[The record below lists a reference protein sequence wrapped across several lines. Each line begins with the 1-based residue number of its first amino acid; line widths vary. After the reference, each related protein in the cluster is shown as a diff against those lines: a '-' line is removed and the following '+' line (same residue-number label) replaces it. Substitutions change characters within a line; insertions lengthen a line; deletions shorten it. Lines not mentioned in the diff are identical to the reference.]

1 MKQSQRKMR
10 KSVQELYVRARSVLQ
25 DVLCVADE
33 TTDNHL
39 RFLAVLEVS
48 GTNYILKSKNEQ
60 RRITAQFRLL
70 LATLAHPLQFLIR
83 VLPLDLDAYL
93 QQFTVDDEETEE
105 EAHRA
110 LRLAHIEHLHALEAE
125 RGGLLG
131 RHFYVIVDA
140 GPETQAL
147 FQGLPWQRKKRKQAQ
162 ELLFQKA
169 TQQLNNR
176 CAALLRQ
183 LSRMKLQVRR
193 LRSTELINLEH
204 SCVMAQ
210 RPPLAKGLIAG
221 LDQPCTGTWADTPVV
236 TRSENAQLQLMA
248 LEDPPVPEKKKPR
261 RKKRVSAGPAL
272 PVFPQ
277 LADLVSP
284 SGIKL
289 TSHEMIITDAQTEYT
304 RSILISN
311 LSHEMPAC
319 WLRPLVEIDE
329 PYLDISI
336 HVRPVPGP
344 QALSRMR
351 ESQNTY
357 QAKVLYSRKKGA
369 ILDAHTEV
377 QGEQVNRL
385 IPKVA
390 GGEEH
395 MLDATMVVQCRAGSQ
410 EALNERCER
419 ILSLLRTMQVEA
431 HPATFLHDE
440 GYRACLPEGRNPLAM
455 WESLFLDTTS
465 AATLFPFFSSSL
477 YMPEGGVMIGVTES
491 NEPIILNR
499 WALHNANTI
508 SIGPS
513 GNGKSYEKKAEVERL
528 WLQRSKRQFM
538 IMDPE
543 REFKDICDRVHGQ
556 WIRFAPGSGHRINP
570 FDLYVSQEDTSPVD
584 ERGDRLAEKV
594 QSLRELFQIML
605 ARKGESGILPL
616 EPEVIGFI
624 EQAIFEAYR
633 RVGITSKSNALD
645 QDPPLL
651 RDVYDIIEKQ
661 TFGEDKFNILPR
673 LYQYVHGSHKSFF
686 DGPTNIRL
694 DAPFVVF
701 DAKELDTELA
711 PVALALIAEYVW
723 LQSFNSSIPREFV
736 IDEAG
741 ILSKYAS
748 WKRFMGQIVARARK
762 HYLAISL
769 MTQSIQ
775 DLEETI
781 LTNCATVNLF
791 GHANARPLRELFDL
805 SESETEFLETCGPG
819 EGLVIVPTKR
829 LTARFVANPLE
840 HKLNS
845 TNPVE
850 KARWREEET
859 ETSVPLS

>member
-1 MKQSQRKMR
+1 MR
-10 KSVQELYVRARSVLQ
+10 KSVQELYVRARSALQ
-25 DVLCVADE
+25 DVLCIADE
-33 TTDNHL
+33 TTENHL
-39 RFLAVLEVS
+39 RFVAVLQVS

-60 RRITAQFRLL
+60 KRITAQFRLL
-70 LATLAHPLQFLIR
+70 LGTLGHSLQFLIR
-83 VLPLDLDAYL
+83 VMPLDLDAYL
-93 QQFTVDDEETEE
+93 QQFAIDDEEAED
-105 EAHRA
+105 EARRA
-110 LRLAHIEHLHALEAE
+110 LRLAHIDHVHALEAE

-131 RHFYVIVDA
+131 RNFYIIVDA
-140 GPETQAL
+140 GPEIEAL
-147 FQGLPWQRKKRKQAQ
+147 FQGLPWQRKKRRQAQ
-162 ELLFQKA
+162 AVLFQK
-169 TQQLNNR
+169 TQQQLNNR
-176 CAALLRQ
+176 CSALLRQ
-183 LSRMKLQVRR
+183 LARMKLQVRR
-193 LRSTELINLEH
+193 LRSTELIALEH
-204 SCVMAQ
+204 SCAMAQ
-210 RPPLAKGLIAG
+210 RPPLTKGLIDG
-221 LDQPCTGTWADTPVV
+221 LDQPCTGIWDDTPVV
-236 TRSENAQLQLMA
+236 VRPENFQPMVLPEA
-248 LEDPPVPEKKKPR
+248 PVSTNGKSQ
-261 RKKRVSAGPAL
+261 RKKTASVGPSL

-277 LADLVSP
+277 LADLIAP

-289 TSHEMIITDAQTEYT
+289 TAHELIITDARTEYA
-304 RSILISN
+304 RSILIGN

-344 QALSRMR
+344 QALARMR

-357 QAKVLYSRKKGA
+357 QAKVLYSKKKGV

-395 MLDATMVVQCRAGSQ
+395 MLDATIVIQCRASSL
-410 EALNERCER
+410 EELNERCDR

-431 HPATFLHDE
+431 HPATYLHDE
-440 GYRACLPEGRNPLAM
+440 GYRACLPEGNNPLAM
-455 WESLFLDTTS
+455 WSSLFLDTTS

-513 GNGKSYEKKAEVERL
+513 GDGKSYEKKAEIERL
-528 WLQRSKRQFM
+528 WLQNVRRQFM

-543 REFKDICDRVHGQ
+543 REFKDICDRVNGQ
-556 WIRFAPGSGHRINP
+556 WIRFAPGTGHRINP
-570 FDLYVSQEDTSPVD
+570 FDLYIPQGDATPLL

-605 ARKGESGILPL
+605 ARKSESGILPL
-616 EPEVIGFI
+616 EPEVIGFL

-633 RVGITSKSNALD
+633 RVGITSKSNVLD

-651 RDVYDIIEKQ
+651 RDVYDIIEKE

-723 LQSFNSSIPREFV
+723 LHSFNSSIPREFV

-741 ILSKYAS
+741 ILSKYES

-781 LTNCATVNLF
+781 LTNCATVKLF
-791 GHANARPLRELFDL
+791 GHANARPLGELFDL
-805 SESETEFLETCGPG
+805 SESETEFLETCGRG
-819 EGLVIVPTKR
+819 EGLIIVPTKR

-845 TNPVE
+845 TDPVE
-850 KARWREEET
+850 KARWREEEAT
-859 ETSVPLS
+859 ETPVSLS